1 MSLGAR
7 RTLVAVLLS
16 VVVVAVIGLIFLQVL
31 NQAGAHRV
39 GWLVT
44 ADVQAGT
51 PFSDAN
57 VKQVRIPS
65 SGDAFLALDQS
76 PINKK
81 AATNLR
87 AQTLLRQDDVFGDE
101 TALVPM
107 NLRSAPPLHRGD
119 RIDVF
124 ATGNDGKTVLV
135 GRGLVVVGA
144 GNPAV
149 LAVQASTE
157 QAWITLQANNVPLF
171 ATQSPGLTVGT
182 QGGSSVQE
190 ALTQLASSTGS
201 APPNPGPPPSPSP
214 APSSPAPTQ
223 RPTPR

>member
-7 RTLVAVLLS
+7 RTLVAILLS
-16 VVVVAVIGLIFLQVL
+16 VVVLAVIGLIFLQVL
-31 NQAGAHRV
+31 SQSGATRV

-44 ADVQAGT
+44 QDVQAGT
-51 PFSDAN
+51 QFSAAN

-65 SGDAFLALDQS
+65 TGDAFSALDHS
-76 PINKK
+76 PIDKK
-81 AATNLR
+81 AATNLP
-87 AQTLLRQDDVFGDE
+87 ANTLLRQDDVVGDE

-124 ATGNDGKTVLV
+124 ATGNNGKTLLV
-135 GRGLVVVGA
+135 GRGLVVVTP

-149 LAVQASTE
+149 LAVSAGTE

-171 ATQSPGLTVGT
+171 ATESPGLTVGAS
-182 QGGSSVQE
+182 GGSSVQD
-190 ALTQLASSTGS
+190 ALEELANSTGS
-201 APPNPGPPPSPSP
+201 APPAPTPTPQPTSSPSARPRPSPS
-214 APSSPAPTQ
+214 
-223 RPTPR
+223 

>member
-7 RTLVAVLLS
+7 RTLVAILLS
-16 VVVVAVIGLIFLQVL
+16 VVVIAVIALIFLQVV
-31 NQAGAHRV
+31 NQAGANRV

-51 PFSDAN
+51 QFSDAN

-76 PINKK
+76 PVNKK
-81 AATNLR
+81 AATNLS
-87 AQTLLRQDDVFGDE
+87 AQTLLRQNDVLGDE
-101 TALVPM
+101 TSLVPM

-124 ATGNDGKTVLV
+124 ATGSDGKTLLV
-135 GRGLVVVGA
+135 GRGLVVVTA

-171 ATQSPGLTVGT
+171 ATQSPGLSVGAA
-182 QGGSSVQE
+182 GGSSVQD
-190 ALTQLASSTGS
+190 ALQQLASSSGS
-201 APPNPGPPPSPSP
+201 VPPNPTPAPSASP
-214 APSSPAPTQ
+214 APKPSAT
-223 RPTPR
+223 R